1 LIACSGAPSGLCP
14 SGRAHLPTRWGGQA
28 LVEFAITL
36 PIIVLLVAG
45 VLELG
50 RGYTFAVATS
60 DAARDAARYV
70 AGKTST
76 SNGPGLTNMCS
87 LVTADLAAITSAVT
101 CPTQVNHAPPFVA
114 GTDYTAPA
122 AGKAVVAVYCGAS
135 ANCVGSVTALT
146 QSEVDV
152 YVYYGFSDLN
162 LLGGGITISGSS
174 RATTSW

>member
-1 LIACSGAPSGLCP
+1 M
-14 SGRAHLPTRWGGQA
+14 
-28 LVEFAITL
+28 VEFAIAV
-36 PIIVLLVAG
+36 PILVLLVAG
-45 VLELG
+45 TIELG
-50 RGYTFAVATS
+50 RGYVFAIAAS
-60 DAARDAARYV
+60 DAAREGARYV

-76 SNGPGLTNMCS
+76 TNGPGLTNMCN
-87 LVTADLAAITSAVT
+87 LIKGDLASITANVS

-114 GTDYTAPA
+114 GTDYTAPV
-122 AGKAVVAVYCGAS
+122 AGQAVVAVYCGSS
-135 ANCVGSVTALT
+135 ANCTGTVTAQY

>member
-1 LIACSGAPSGLCP
+1 MAKVR
-14 SGRAHLPTRWGGQA
+14 GRTSGQA

-60 DAARDAARYV
+60 NAARDGARYV

-87 LVTADLAAITSAVT
+87 LVTADLAAITSNVS
-101 CPTQVNHAPPFVA
+101 CPTLVNHAPPFVA

-122 AGKAVVAVYCGAS
+122 AGQAVVAVYCGTS
-135 ANCVGSVTALT
+135 VNCTGSVTALT

>member
-1 LIACSGAPSGLCP
+1 
-14 SGRAHLPTRWGGQA
+14 
-28 LVEFAITL
+28 VEFAITL

-60 DAARDAARYV
+60 DAARDGARYV

-76 SNGPGLTNMCS
+76 TNGPGLANMCS
-87 LVTADLAAITSAVT
+87 LVTADLAAITTNVS
-101 CPTQVNHAPPFVA
+101 CPTQVNHAPPFVVT
-114 GTDYTAPA
+114 TDYPKPV
-122 AGKAVVAVYCGAS
+122 AGQAVVAVYCGTS
-135 ANCVGSVTALT
+135 VNCAGSVTAQS

-162 LLGGGITISGSS
+162 LLGGAITISGSS

>member
-1 LIACSGAPSGLCP
+1 MAKA
-14 SGRAHLPTRWGGQA
+14 RRRTGGQA

-60 DAARDAARYV
+60 NAARDGARYV

-87 LVTADLAAITSAVT
+87 LVTADLAATTSNVS

-114 GTDYTAPA
+114 GTDYTAPV
-122 AGKAVVAVYCGAS
+122 AGQAVVAVYCGTS
-135 ANCVGSVTALT
+135 VNCTGSVTALT
-146 QSEVDV
+146 LSEVDV

>member
-1 LIACSGAPSGLCP
+1 MANAR
-14 SGRAHLPTRWGGQA
+14 GRTRGQA

-60 DAARDAARYV
+60 NAARDGARYV

-76 SNGPGLTNMCS
+76 SNGPGLTNMCT
-87 LVTADLAAITSAVT
+87 LVTADLAAITSNVS

-114 GTDYTAPA
+114 GTDYTAPV
-122 AGKAVVAVYCGAS
+122 AGQAVVAVYCGAS
-135 ANCVGSVTALT
+135 VNCTGSVTALT

>member
-1 LIACSGAPSGLCP
+1 MAE
-14 SGRAHLPTRWGGQA
+14 RRRRTRGQA
-28 LVEFAITL
+28 LVEFAVTV
-36 PIIVLLVAG
+36 PILVLLVAG

-60 DAARDAARYV
+60 NAARDGARYV
-70 AGKTST
+70 AGKTSIT
-76 SNGPGLTNMCS
+76 NGPGLTNMCS
-87 LVTADLAAITSAVT
+87 LVTADLAAITSTVS

-122 AGKAVVAVYCGAS
+122 AGRAVVAVYCGTS
-135 ANCVGSVTALT
+135 VNCTGSVTALS

>member
-1 LIACSGAPSGLCP
+1 MA
-14 SGRAHLPTRWGGQA
+14 RTRRRTRGQA
-28 LVEFAITL
+28 LVEFAIAV
-36 PIIVLLVAG
+36 PILVLLVAG

-76 SNGPGLTNMCS
+76 TNGPGLTNMCS
-87 LVTADLAAITSAVT
+87 LVTADLAATTTNVS
-101 CPTQVNHAPPFVA
+101 CPTQVNHAPPFAA
-114 GTDYTAPA
+114 GTDYTVPA
-122 AGKAVVAVYCGAS
+122 AGQAVVAVYCGTS
-135 ANCVGSVTALT
+135 VNCTGSVTALS